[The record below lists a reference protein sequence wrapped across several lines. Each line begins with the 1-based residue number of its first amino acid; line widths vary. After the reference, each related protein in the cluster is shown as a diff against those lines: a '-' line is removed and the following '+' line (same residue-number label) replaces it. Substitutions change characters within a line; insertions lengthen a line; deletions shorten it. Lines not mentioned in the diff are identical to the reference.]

1 MIVYLLFTN
10 GFSEIHSVTST
21 NWLIFFIIAFTTGSG
36 AIFLYYF
43 SLKNVKAST
52 ATICELCFP
61 MSAIIFDYLINKSY
75 LSLYQWIGVVVL
87 IFAIIQIARIRRTE

>member
-1 MIVYLLFTN
+1 TN
-10 GFSEIHSVTST
+10 GFSEFNSITST

-43 SLKNVKAST
+43 SLKNIKAST

-61 MSAIIFDYLINKSY
+61 MSAILFDYLINKSS
-75 LSLYQWIGVVVL
+75 LSVTQWLAVIVL
-87 IFAIIQIARIRRTE
+87 IFSIIQVTRIRREK